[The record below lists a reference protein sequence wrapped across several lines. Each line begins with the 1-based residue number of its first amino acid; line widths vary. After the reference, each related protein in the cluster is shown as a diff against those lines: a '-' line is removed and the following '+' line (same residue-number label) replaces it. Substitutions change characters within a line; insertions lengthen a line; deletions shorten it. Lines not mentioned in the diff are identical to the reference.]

1 MPLAYDVMV
10 KRMMQNERKVIRGEC
25 KQKVKLHK
33 YTKKVG
39 RKMKNVICKYLQN
52 IC

>member
-1 MPLAYDVMV
+1 M
-10 KRMMQNERKVIRGEC
+10 RGEC
-25 KQKVKLHK
+25 KQNVKLHK

>member
-1 MPLAYDVMV
+1 M
-10 KRMMQNERKVIRGEC
+10 RGEC
-25 KQKVKLHK
+25 KQNVKLHK

-39 RKMKNVICKYLQN
+39 RKMKMGVYKYLQN